1 MTWSIVVVLKGIQQ
15 ESPAFRQ
22 LIWTFGVFFFFLGNK
37 QDADFFGQVIWPTV
51 VVLKA
56 NRKDMHLFRQVI

>member
-1 MTWSIVVVLKGIQQ
+1 MVLKGIRK

-22 LIWTFGVFFFFLGNK
+22 LIWTIVVFFFLGNK